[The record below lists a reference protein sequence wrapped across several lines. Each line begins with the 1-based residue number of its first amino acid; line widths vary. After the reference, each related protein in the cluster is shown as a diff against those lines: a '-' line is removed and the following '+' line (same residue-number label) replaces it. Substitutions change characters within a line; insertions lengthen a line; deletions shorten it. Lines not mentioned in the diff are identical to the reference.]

1 MQRIMVIDDEPS
13 IRRSLGIILSRSGYR
28 AFEAPDGLEGLRLCR
43 EHGPDLVITDIH
55 MPGVDGI
62 ETIAGLHAWRPGL
75 PIIAMS
81 GGDQSA
87 KLGLLASAG
96 VMGAVSTLR
105 KPFTV
110 AEVLEAVRIALGT
123 AMRVAQS

>member
-28 AFEAPDGLEGLRLCR
+28 AFEASNGLDGLRLCH
-43 EHGPDLVITDIH
+43 EHAPDLVITDIH
-55 MPGVDGI
+55 MPGADGI
-62 ETIAGLHAWRPGL
+62 ETIVGLHAWRPEL
-75 PIIAMS
+75 PVIAMS

-96 VMGAVSTLR
+96 ILGAVLTLR

-110 AEVLEAVRIALGT
+110 AEVLEAVKLALGP
-123 AMRVAQS
+123 ARQAAQG